1 MAGILFLVLGNR
13 TQPAAIII
21 TPAAPT
27 VTALPTQ
34 TPGPMRVYI
43 SGAILKPAVYEL
55 PADAI
60 LLDAITAA
68 GGFTSE
74 ANPATVNLALP
85 LNDGMHVHVPIPG
98 DEPTVDFDGG
108 ERSSGIDIS
117 GALVNINT
125 ATLEELDML
134 PGIGPSIAQKI
145 IDYRESNGPFNAIE
159 EIDRVSG
166 IGPAKLEEIR
176 DLITLQ

>member
-98 DEPTVDFDGG
+98 DEPTVDFGGG

-145 IDYRESNGPFNAIE
+145 IDYRESNGPFTAIE